1 MNTRNKTLDQLAES
15 IHPAA
20 MAVGE
25 LESVAVALEMLRDT
39 SDPRAGIQELADSI
53 RARIEKLDESGEA
66 RAWNEAWRK
75 AEANQEE

>member
-1 MNTRNKTLDQLAES
+1 MNSRNKTLDQLAES

-25 LESVAVALEMLRDT
+25 LQSVVAALDTLRDRD
-39 SDPRAGIQELADSI
+39 DPRSGIQELAESI
-53 RARIEKLDESGEA
+53 RARIEKLDERGEA

-75 AEANQEE
+75 AEANQGE